1 MSGRKKY
8 ADNASNFISWESN
21 TNMLKNETDD
31 TTNPKKPRIEC
42 NRKKSLKGFFT
53 NHNFYVHSAALSKT
67 RRVLF
72 EKQITSNGGY
82 FIHELATFKKQEK
95 VIVLLDDELINKE
108 RIPQMIQ
115 KLCQHQATENW

>member
-1 MSGRKKY
+1 MYGRKKY

-42 NRKKSLKGFFT
+42 NRKKSLKGFYT
-53 NHNFYVHSAALSKT
+53 NHNFYVHSAALSKN

-72 EKQITSNGGY
+72 EKQITSNGGH